1 VVVVGGGFGGL
12 PATRLLGRGPV
23 GVTLID
29 RRNHHLFQPLL
40 YLVATGMLSAV
51 QVARSLRH
59 VVRRSTNVTVQLAEV
74 TGFDLERRIVH
85 ASVLGHLPVDFPYNS
100 LIVAVGV
107 SQSYFG
113 HEEFALVAPGM
124 KTLDDAFE
132 LRRRIF
138 GAFEMAELV
147 TDATEKSLWLTFVAV
162 GAGPTGVEL
171 AGQTRDLATR
181 SLRKEFRTFEPSSIR
196 VIRVDGGEEPL
207 ATFGDQLSGKAASE
221 LGRLGVELRMDTRVV
236 GVDADGVDIA
246 GEPATG
252 RSETSVFPIESGKR
266 AGPTSFLWWRRPGN
280 ST

>member
-1 VVVVGGGFGGL
+1 L

-40 YLVATGMLSAV
+40 YLVATGILSAV
-51 QVARSLRH
+51 QVAPSLRH

-107 SQSYFG
+107 SQSNFG

-147 TDATEKSLWLTFVAV
+147 TDATEKSLWLTFVVV

-171 AGQTRDLATR
+171 AGQTRELATR

-196 VIRVDGGEEPL
+196 VILVDGGEEPL

-246 GEPATG
+246 GEAATG
-252 RSETSVFPIESGKR
+252 RSETSVFPIESEKR